1 MSSSVPAAVVGFHN
15 ALVAGVPSPT
25 LIHFGE
31 PRQNTDAPE
40 HVSVAYAG
48 EGGGDV
54 IDTTSDWASLG
65 AQRHEERFE
74 VTNALV
80 VWAGDDSEAALQTAF
95 LRAYVVFA
103 AIAAAVDNDITL
115 AGSVRESRIGSH
127 STAVE
132 QTSRG
137 VSVTLTFRLVCAVRV
152 TY

>member
-1 MSSSVPAAVVGFHN
+1 MSSSVPAAVVGFYN
-15 ALVAGVPSPT
+15 ALIAGVPSPT

-31 PRQNTDAPE
+31 PRENTNAAE
-40 HVSVAYAG
+40 HVSVAFAG

-65 AQRHEERFE
+65 AQRHEERYE
-74 VTNALV
+74 VANALV

-95 LRAYVVFA
+95 LRAYAVFA
-103 AIAAAVDNDITL
+103 SVAGAVADDITL
-115 AGSVRESRIGSH
+115 GGAVREARLSSH

-132 QTSRG
+132 QTPRG
-137 VSVTLTFRLVCAVRV
+137 VSVTLTFRLACAVRV